1 MKTNKQLAQEILEL
15 LGGADNISTSTH
27 CITRLRANLVD
38 DSKAD
43 LDALKALDGAMG
55 AQIQDGQWQ
64 VIIGTKVG
72 DVYMEFE
79 ELLGDKAGASDAA
92 AGKGGKVKILDT
104 ITGIFS
110 PIIPALVAG
119 GIVKGILAI
128 IAGFGISTGEGD
140 WAIFDMI
147 SDIPF
152 YFLPFLLA
160 VSSARKFKVNE
171 FLALCVAGSLMYPT
185 FVAAIDSGATPYTVF
200 GIAIPVF
207 KYADS
212 VFPVI
217 FGVLGLSVVYH
228 AIDRVIPDLFK
239 LVVVPALSLMI
250 VVPLNLLVLAP
261 IGAYCG
267 LGLANGI
274 VWLFQ
279 TLGPVAGFLLGFFMP
294 LIVLFGMHQST
305 SPIQISNIATLGYD
319 YLLPVSFC
327 HNLAESGAA
336 LGASLRM
343 KDAGMRSA
351 GITCAFSAFMGI
363 SEPALF
369 TVQVPNKKPLFAAM
383 LGCGVGGALTQVL
396 GVKCFGFVMPGIT
409 SLPVYMDPTGAV
421 GNIISIAVC
430 LLASF
435 AISCVAAF
443 VLTKPIEA

>member
-1 MKTNKQLAQEILEL
+1 MEL

-79 ELLGDKAGASDAA
+79 ELLGDKAGTSDAST
-92 AGKGGKVKILDT
+92 GKGGKVKILDT

-185 FVAAIDSGATPYTVF
+185 FVAVPRR
-200 GIAIPVF
+200 IP
-207 KYADS
+207 S
-212 VFPVI
+212 
-217 FGVLGLSVVYH
+217 S
-228 AIDRVIPDLFK
+228 
-239 LVVVPALSLMI
+239 
-250 VVPLNLLVLAP
+250 
-261 IGAYCG
+261 
-267 LGLANGI
+267 
-274 VWLFQ
+274 
-279 TLGPVAGFLLGFFMP
+279 
-294 LIVLFGMHQST
+294 
-305 SPIQISNIATLGYD
+305 
-319 YLLPVSFC
+319 
-327 HNLAESGAA
+327 
-336 LGASLRM
+336 ASLSRC
-343 KDAGMRSA
+343 SS
-351 GITCAFSAFMGI
+351 T
-363 SEPALF
+363 
-369 TVQVPNKKPLFAAM
+369 
-383 LGCGVGGALTQVL
+383 
-396 GVKCFGFVMPGIT
+396 
-409 SLPVYMDPTGAV
+409 PTRY
-421 GNIISIAVC
+421 SR
-430 LLASF
+430 
-435 AISCVAAF
+435 
-443 VLTKPIEA
+443 

>member
-1 MKTNKQLAQEILEL
+1 MKTNKQLAQDILDK
-15 LGGADNISTSTH
+15 LGGAENVAHATH
-27 CITRLRANLVD
+27 CITRLRVNLVD

-43 LDALKALDGAMG
+43 LDALKSLDGAMG
-55 AQIQDGQWQ
+55 AQIKDGQWQ
-64 VIIGTKVG
+64 IIIGPKVG
-72 DVYMEFE
+72 DVFMEFE
-79 ELLGDKAGASDAA
+79 PLLGGKASTGEAPGAKFNLLDA
-92 AGKGGKVKILDT
+92 

-119 GIVKGILAI
+119 GIVKGVLAI
-128 IAGFGISTGEGD
+128 VAAFGIDTSAGD
-140 WAIFDMI
+140 WAIFNMI

-160 VSSARKFKVNE
+160 VSSARKFRVNE
-171 FLALCVAGSLMYPT
+171 FLAVCVAGSLLYPT
-185 FVAAIDSGATPYTVF
+185 FTAAVESGDIAFTLF
-200 GIAIPVF
+200 GIAVPQF
-207 KYADS
+207 SYSSS

-217 FGVLGLSVVYH
+217 FGVAGLSLVYH
-228 AIDRVIPDLFK
+228 AIDRFVPDLFK

-250 VVPLNLLVLAP
+250 VIPLNLMLLAP
-261 IGAYCG
+261 IGAWCG
-267 LGLANGI
+267 IGLANGI
-274 VWLFQ
+274 VWLFS

-305 SPIQISNIATLGYD
+305 SPIQISNIASMGYD

-343 KDAGMRSA
+343 KDPAMRSA

-369 TVQVPNKKPLFAAM
+369 TVQVPNKMPLIGAM
-383 LGCGVGGALTQVL
+383 VGCGIGGALTQVL

-409 SLPVYMDPTGAV
+409 SLPVYMDPSGAMWNLIAIIICLVVSFV
-421 GNIISIAVC
+421 GACAV
-430 LLASF
+430 AF
-435 AISCVAAF
+435 A
-443 VLTKPIEA
+443 LTKPIEP